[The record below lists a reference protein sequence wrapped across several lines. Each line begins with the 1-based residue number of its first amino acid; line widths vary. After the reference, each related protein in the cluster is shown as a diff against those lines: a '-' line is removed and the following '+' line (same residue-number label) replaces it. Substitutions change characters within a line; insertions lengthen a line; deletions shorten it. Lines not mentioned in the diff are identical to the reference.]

1 MALVEEVIE
10 PLKYQTLALKVSI
23 HCEGCKR
30 KVKRVLQS
38 IDGVYK
44 IAFDAQQHKVTITG
58 NVDAETLIKKLLKNG
73 KNAEL
78 WPEIKPPN
86 PNPNPKSKKKKK
98 SKSSQKPPESAEN
111 PESKPS
117 AATGDDET
125 PGENTE
131 LDSSK
136 SDDSDEEPNNPS
148 PPADNPPPLTPTPN
162 GGAPASGGGKK
173 KKKKKK
179 KPHAPAPT
187 AAGGGSGGDSKGP
200 EITVVSSPHPPPLSP
215 PHPRTYH
222 VPSPQPVVS
231 YSTASYFPATHYI
244 PSSATATASYYAM
257 MEPALEPAPREDSYS
272 LFSEENANACRVM

>member
-10 PLKYQTLALKVSI
+10 PLTYQTLALKVSI

-44 IAFDAQQHKVTITG
+44 ITFDAQQHKVTITG
-58 NVDAETLIKKLLKNG
+58 NVGAETLIKKLLKNG

-98 SKSSQKPPESAEN
+98 SKSSQKPPESPQN
-111 PESKPS
+111 PESKPP
-117 AATGDDET
+117 AATGDDEI
-125 PGENTE
+125 PEDNTE
-131 LDSSK
+131 IDSSK

-148 PPADNPPPLTPTPN
+148 PPPTQTPN
-162 GGAPASGGGKK
+162 GVAAASGGGGGGKK

-187 AAGGGSGGDSKGP
+187 AAGGGGGDSKGP
-200 EITVVSSPHPPPLSP
+200 EITVVSSPHPSPLSLP
-215 PHPRTYH
+215 PPRTYH
-222 VPSPQPVVS
+222 VPPPQPVVS
-231 YSTASYFPATHYI
+231 YSTATYFPATHYI
-244 PSSATATASYYAM
+244 PSSATASYYAM
-257 MEPALEPAPREDSYS
+257 MEPASEPAPREDSYS